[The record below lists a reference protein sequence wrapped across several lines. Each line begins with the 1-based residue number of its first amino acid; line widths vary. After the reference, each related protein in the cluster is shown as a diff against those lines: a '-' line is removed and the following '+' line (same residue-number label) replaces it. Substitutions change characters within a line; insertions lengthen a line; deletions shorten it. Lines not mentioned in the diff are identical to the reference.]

1 MYSSINYLL
10 NFGSGGLQDDV
21 ASNLPCTCS
30 NTETFFKA
38 FKSNTNNTFE
48 HEQLMIQLNS
58 DLINIQL
65 AFE

>member
-1 MYSSINYLL
+1 MMWLRASHVAILKLL
-10 NFGSGGLQDDV
+10 
-21 ASNLPCTCS
+21 
-30 NTETFFKA
+30 FKA

-65 AFE
+65 ALE